1 MRIVACITAAVALAC
16 AGVLAAPRASIELLP
31 EVEVSGEEVVLG
43 QVARLHSPELGL
55 IRELVQ
61 LPIGRVPRNGEPA
74 FVQRGALAERVQRAV
89 GLAAADLAW
98 HGSEVARVTQA
109 TRELKGSELAHAA
122 TEALRECL
130 ARHGIAGALRVAR
143 WPRDFAIPAGE
154 VQLRARSLDTATP
167 RRRMVVWVDVWSEGV
182 FLRTVPVAMEVEG
195 SLPSQARDSAVS
207 AVPSA
212 VSPPAPS
219 PLLVERGGWA
229 TLRSSDG
236 AVALESRVAVLQ
248 DGRAGDHVRVRAPG
262 GGGIVF
268 ARVVGRAQLELAP

>member
-1 MRIVACITAAVALAC
+1 MRTAACITAAVASAC

-31 EVEVSGEEVVLG
+31 QVEVTGEEVLLG
-43 QVARLHSPELGL
+43 QVARLHSPELVL

-74 FVQRGALAERVQRAV
+74 YVQRSALADRVRRAL
-89 GLAAADLAW
+89 GLAAPDLSW
-98 HGSEVARVTQA
+98 HGSEVSRVTQA
-109 TRELKGSELAHAA
+109 TRELKGSELAQAA
-122 TEALRECL
+122 TEALREGL

-143 WPRDFAIPAGE
+143 WPRDLAIPVGE
-154 VQLRARSLDTATP
+154 VQLRARPLDAATP
-167 RRRMVVWVDVWSEGV
+167 RRRMLVWVDVWSEGV
-182 FLRTVPVAMEVEG
+182 FLRTVPVAMEVEAI
-195 SLPSQARDSAVS
+195 LPSQAPDSGVS

-212 VSPPAPS
+212 VAPAAPS

-262 GGGIVF
+262 GGGVVF
-268 ARVVGRAQLELAP
+268 ARVVGRAQLELVP